1 MARKR
6 KTEPKQAAPAA
17 GDGALTEEKN
27 VTQEQ
32 GKQGAESAAAQ
43 GRGDPDPARGAPDL
57 GEHGAEAGA
66 PEPAIS
72 GVCDVEVEA
81 TRFGETLDELA
92 GQTVDAMAYQ
102 VTGIVRDMD
111 LPEQN
116 AMAAYMAAGM
126 VYGGGVD
133 FNSGFAGLH
142 WSVAGRKLALAAAA
156 FVRAHPEAPAEAV
169 AIHLRMKGFG
179 HVPEPGRRELVAW
192 SVFAFTLKALDGA
205 DAADRADQAAADA
218 RAAARRPSAPASKL
232 ARLPQPGPRD
242 VTGFQRRR

>member
-6 KTEPKQAAPAA
+6 KTEPKQAAPAS

-32 GKQGAESAAAQ
+32 GKQGAEGAAAQ
-43 GRGDPDPARGAPDL
+43 GRGDPDPARGAPGLEED
-57 GEHGAEAGA
+57 GAEAGA
-66 PEPAIS
+66 PEPGIS
-72 GVCDVEVEA
+72 GVRDVEVEA
-81 TRFGETLDELA
+81 TRFGETELA

-102 VTGIVRDMD
+102 VTGVVRDMD

-133 FNSGFAGLH
+133 FDSGFAGLH
-142 WSVAGRKLALAAAA
+142 WSVAGRKLAMEAAA
-156 FVRAHPEAPAEAV
+156 FLRVHPSASAEAV
-169 AIHLRMKGFG
+169 AIHLRMTGFG
-179 HVPEPGRRELVAW
+179 HVPEHGRRELVAW
-192 SVFAFTLKALDGA
+192 SVFAFTLKALDDA
-205 DAADRADQAAADA
+205 DAADRADRAAADA

-232 ARLPQPGPRD
+232 ARLPEPGPRD